1 MCNATERKGS
11 YGAVL
16 MSFDWQQDHTARVES
31 SRDDDSHTFMKEG
44 SSSSSSSFSSFS
56 SSSSSNFSYTDR
68 GGVSSFTSM
77 QRAEHFN
84 SDRNRMKKF
93 EWKKDDVAKAH
104 EASGVNSILFTACG
118 RFLVSSGNDRRVR
131 LWSTN
136 NGYLHSINY
145 DVSCTSSLPFAMELI
160 SDFSSGADDVL
171 AHPSGDQG
179 DIALV
184 ALHSSSGKP
193 FKHLKGHLGA
203 VTCIAYRQGHG
214 QLITAAKDGMVY
226 LWDCSASQKE
236 RELRVDDDRLSKKGR
251 RDAGAVA
258 IHNDDSWSDGGGVS
272 EEEQRAPPR
281 YFVPPIVQRY
291 LEDAAESKRQHQQEQ
306 QRVAAARATA
316 RIPSTH
322 RSGVRVQPSGQ
333 GEGRGGEG
341 GDGVRGVGGMY
352 DSTSITLH
360 SAASSSEQYGSS
372 SKYQD
377 TQSSSSSGQGRAQAP
392 ARTGME
398 VKYKAKGK
406 DSYKD
411 KSVRERAEILFA
423 LNAASALRNTATSSS
438 SSTSSSTTSSAVAS
452 ESHILGSNI
461 SDISCNA
468 QQRNGSA
475 SAMNGSHDKAAISLC
490 QREKEKEDKENEK
503 KVGKG
508 KKEKS
513 KLTSLREKFSA
524 TSKKPR
530 R

>member
-1 MCNATERKGS
+1 
-11 YGAVL
+11 VL

-31 SRDDDSHTFMKEG
+31 SRDDDSYTFMKEG
-44 SSSSSSSFSSFS
+44 SSSSSSSSA
-56 SSSSSNFSYTDR
+56 SYADR

-77 QRAEHFN
+77 QRAEQFN

-184 ALHSSSGKP
+184 ALHSSSGTP

-226 LWDCSASQKE
+226 LWDCSAAQKE
-236 RELRVDDDRLSKKGR
+236 RESRADDDRHSNKGR
-251 RDAGAVA
+251 RDAGAVVSR
-258 IHNDDSWSDGGGVS
+258 NDDSWSDGGGIS
-272 EEEQRAPPR
+272 DEEQRATPR

-306 QRVAAARATA
+306 QRILAARATA
-316 RIPSTH
+316 RMPSSH
-322 RSGVRVQPSGQ
+322 RSGVRVQATGQ
-333 GEGRGGEG
+333 GEGGG
-341 GDGVRGVGGMY
+341 GVSGVGGMH
-352 DSTSITLH
+352 DSTSSTL
-360 SAASSSEQYGSS
+360 YG
-372 SKYQD
+372 
-377 TQSSSSSGQGRAQAP
+377 TSSSSGSSSRYLDPHASSSWGQERAHAP
-392 ARTGME
+392 ASARTGMR
-398 VKYKAKGK
+398 VKYQEKAK
-406 DSYKD
+406 DSHKD
-411 KSVRERAEILFA
+411 KSVRERAELLFA
-423 LNAASALRNTATSSS
+423 LNAVSALRSTATSSS
-438 SSTSSSTTSSAVAS
+438 SSTSSSTTSSAVAPNT
-452 ESHILGSNI
+452 HVLGSAS
-461 SDISCNA
+461 SDSSYPT
-468 QQRNGSA
+468 QQRNGGA
-475 SAMNGSHDKAAISLC
+475 SAINGIHEKATLTLC
-490 QREKEKEDKENEK
+490 QREKEREDKEKEK
-503 KVGKG
+503 KQGKG